1 MAVYYL
7 DADEEVTGAVARLRS
22 ASEQQVAL
30 VLPAGSRVATSR
42 INFRLLFREAE
53 SNGKRLAVVSADS
66 SVRSI
71 AVAAGLQA
79 YPTVAAYEEIVEAG
93 GQAVVGPIAAAE
105 VQIAEVPV
113 PAAPTGGPPSGIR
126 QTGGRDVRGA
136 AGAAA
141 AAGTVPG
148 AVEPPTPA
156 AAEGPIRPGG
166 KAAARGSGALPVVGG
181 IRPDKPRRSSRRRA
195 ALVLGGVGG
204 LLVAGAVAA
213 WLILPA
219 ADIVVTPLGEP
230 AGPVSLNVTADPSVD
245 AVDAEKGIV
254 PANRVEFPLAAK
266 GTFKSSGSR
275 VDETAAAGSV
285 RFSSNNPLDPVTIPV
300 GTTVATSGGIQF
312 QTVATVV
319 APKATISGSTITAGR
334 VDARVKAV
342 APGPSGNVGAGKITV
357 VPSRLK
363 NFLVSVT
370 NPAAT
375 TGGARTETKFVTKE
389 DYAAATAT
397 LDGRLD
403 SELTEAVASPT
414 IVPAGTTVFP
424 ETAQRGRA
432 EYDPLAADLVGS
444 EVPTFELTAAATG
457 SVVTVDEKLIAPVA
471 EARLTAQIAD
481 GYELFEGSIRT
492 QVGDGT
498 VNGETI
504 VFPVQA
510 VGEQWRPV
518 AAADLVEL
526 VRGKPEA
533 EAKSLLLPY
542 GDVVITLWPDFVDTI
557 PTMDGRVT
565 ITIAPPRRAGS

>member
-7 DADEEVTGAVARLRS
+7 DADEEITGAVARLRS

-30 VLPAGSRVATSR
+30 VLPGGSRVATSR

-53 SNGKRLAVVSADS
+53 SNGKRLAVVSADA

-79 YPTVAAYEEIVEAG
+79 YPTVAAYEDIVGDG
-93 GQAVVGPIAAAE
+93 GQVVGG
-105 VQIAEVPV
+105 
-113 PAAPTGGPPSGIR
+113 PAPGVR
-126 QTGGRDVRGA
+126 ETGGRGVRGVGA
-136 AGAAA
+136 PGAAA
-141 AAGTVPG
+141 GGAAVGG
-148 AVEPPTPA
+148 AEPPTPA
-156 AAEGPIRPGG
+156 TAAGPIRPDGRQAERAGG
-166 KAAARGSGALPVVGG
+166 SLPVVGG
-181 IRPDKPRRSSRRRA
+181 LRPEKPRGRSRRRRA
-195 ALVLGGVGG
+195 VVLFGVGG

-230 AGPVSLNVTADPSVD
+230 AGPVSLTVTADPSVD
-245 AVDAEKGIV
+245 AVDEEKGIV

-266 GTFKSSGSR
+266 GTFKSTGLR

-285 RFSSNNPLDPVTIPV
+285 RFSSNNPLDPVTIPA
-300 GTTVATSGGIQF
+300 GTTVATKGGIQF

-319 APKATISGSTITAGR
+319 APKATISGTTITAGR

-342 APGPSGNVGAGKITV
+342 ALGPSGNVGAGKIEV

-370 NPAAT
+370 NPTAT

-389 DYAAATAT
+389 DFDAATKT

-403 SELTEAVASPT
+403 SELSEAVASPT
-414 IVPAGTTVFP
+414 LVPSGTTVFP

-432 EYDPLAADLVGS
+432 EFDPLAADLVGT
-444 EVPTFELTAAATG
+444 EVPTFELTATATG
-457 SVVTVDEKLIAPVA
+457 SVVAVDEKLITPVA
-471 EARLTAQIAD
+471 EARLTAQIAN
-481 GYELFEGSIRT
+481 GYQLFEGSIRT

-498 VNGETI
+498 VKGETI

-518 AAADLVEL
+518 DAADLLEL
-526 VRGKPEA
+526 VRGKPAA
-533 EAKSLLLPY
+533 EAKSLLVPY
-542 GDVVITLWPDFVDTI
+542 GDVAITLWPDFVDTI

>member
-79 YPTVAAYEEIVEAG
+79 YPTVATYEEIVEAG
-93 GQAVVGPIAAAE
+93 GQAVVGPIAAA
-105 VQIAEVPV
+105 VMPIAVEPA
-113 PAAPTGGPPSGIR
+113 PAAPTGGPPAGIR
-126 QTGGRDVRGA
+126 ETGGRDVRGT

-141 AAGTVPG
+141 AGAAVS

-166 KAAARGSGALPVVGG
+166 RAAARGSGALPVVGG
-181 IRPDKPRRSSRRRA
+181 IRPEKPRRSSRRRA
-195 ALVLGGVGG
+195 AVVLFGFGG

-285 RFSSNNPLDPVTIPV
+285 RFSSNNPLDPVTIPA

-319 APKATISGSTITAGR
+319 APKATISGTTITAGR

-389 DYAAATAT
+389 DYEAATQT

-414 IVPAGTTVFP
+414 VVPAGATAFP

-444 EVPTFELTAAATG
+444 EVPTFELTARATG

-471 EARLTAQIAD
+471 EARLTAQIAN

-542 GDVVITLWPDFVDTI
+542 GDVAITLWPDFVDTI

>member
-7 DADEEVTGAVARLRS
+7 DADEEITGAVARLRS

-30 VLPAGSRVATSR
+30 VLPGGSRVATSR

-53 SNGKRLAVVSADS
+53 SNGKRLAVVSADD

-79 YPTVAAYEEIVEAG
+79 YPTVAAYEDIVGAG
-93 GQAVVGPIAAAE
+93 GQVVGG
-105 VQIAEVPV
+105 
-113 PAAPTGGPPSGIR
+113 PAPGVR
-126 QTGGRDVRGA
+126 ETGGRGVRGGGAPGAGLASA
-136 AGAAA
+136 AAVGAA
-141 AAGTVPG
+141 
-148 AVEPPTPA
+148 EPPTPA
-156 AAEGPIRPGG
+156 TAAGPIRPGG
-166 KAAARGSGALPVVGG
+166 RQAERAGGSLPVVGG
-181 IRPDKPRRSSRRRA
+181 LRPEKPRGSSRRRLA
-195 ALVLGGVGG
+195 VVLFGLGG

-213 WLILPA
+213 WLVLPA
-219 ADIVVTPLGEP
+219 ANIVVTPLGEP
-230 AGPVSLNVTADPSVD
+230 AGPVSLTVTADPSVD
-245 AVDAEKGIV
+245 AVDEEKGVV
-254 PANRVEFPLAAK
+254 PARRVEFPLAAK

-285 RFSSNNPLDPVTIPV
+285 RFSSNNPLDPVTIPA
-300 GTTVATSGGIQF
+300 GTTVATKGGIQF

-319 APKATISGSTITAGR
+319 APKATISGTTITAGR

-342 APGPSGNVGAGKITV
+342 ALGPSGNVGAGKIEV

-370 NPAAT
+370 NPSAT
-375 TGGARTETKFVTKE
+375 IGGSRTETKFVTKE
-389 DYAAATAT
+389 DFDAATKT

-403 SELTEAVASPT
+403 SELSEAVASPT
-414 IVPAGTTVFP
+414 LVPSGTTVFP

-432 EYDPLAADLVGS
+432 EFDPLPADLVGT

-457 SVVTVDEKLIAPVA
+457 SVVTVDKKLIAPVA
-471 EARLTAQIAD
+471 EARLTAQIAN
-481 GYELFEGSIRT
+481 GYQLFEGSIRT

-498 VNGETI
+498 VKGETI

-518 AAADLVEL
+518 DAAALVEL
-526 VRGKPEA
+526 VRGKPAA
-533 EAKSLLLPY
+533 EAKSLLVPY
-542 GDVVITLWPDFVDTI
+542 GDVAITLWPDFVDTI